1 MSNLQRCVP
10 LDQRGGVLGL
20 GPGGFTDDRRGQMTL
35 LEQRQQRCMGR
46 AVLGIGKGQVA
57 LLAALGVG
65 DAGEMGVE
73 MHGAVIP
80 QPGVASVS
88 SRAA

>member
-1 MSNLQRCVP
+1 MR
-10 LDQRGGVLGL
+10 GVLGL
-20 GPGGFTDDRRGQMTL
+20 RSGRLSQMMVGAKPRL
-35 LEQRQQRCMGR
+35 LQQRQQRRVGR

-65 DAGEMGVE
+65 NAGKMRVE
-73 MHGAVIP
+73 LHRTLIP
-80 QPGVASVS
+80 QPAPASVS